1 MIVSSLSQLEYPESD
16 GQPLADNTLQ
26 FRLIVTLQGGLDAL
40 FQDNPNVFVA
50 GDLLWYPVEGEPWT
64 RVAPDVLV
72 AIGRPKGDRGSYL
85 QWRENNIP
93 PQVVFEIASPSN
105 TRQEL
110 EVTKHHFYERYG
122 VEEYYLFYPEQGE
135 LKGWLRSEEI
145 LAPIPTMDNWISP
158 RLGIR
163 FTVVED
169 QLVVYHP
176 TGERFTSFVELVAQ
190 NQQIRQEA
198 EQARLQAQQARLQV
212 EEERQRAA
220 EERQRAAEERQRAEE
235 AEQAQLN
242 AISQLLELGM
252 TVEQV
257 AQVLSLPVERIEN
270 WRDRQ
275 NG

>member
-1 MIVSSLSQLEYPESD
+1 MTVSTLSQLEYPESD

-85 QWRENNIP
+85 QWREDNIP

-110 EVTKHHFYERYG
+110 EVTKHHFYQRYG

-135 LKGWLRSEEI
+135 LKGWLRSGAI

-163 FTVVED
+163 FTVVEE

-198 EQARLQAQQARLQV
+198 EQARLQAEQARL
-212 EEERQRAA
+212 
-220 EERQRAAEERQRAEE
+220 RAEQ

-242 AISQLLELGM
+242 AISQLLDRGM

-257 AQVLSLPVERIEN
+257 AQVLSLPVERVAN

-275 NG
+275 N